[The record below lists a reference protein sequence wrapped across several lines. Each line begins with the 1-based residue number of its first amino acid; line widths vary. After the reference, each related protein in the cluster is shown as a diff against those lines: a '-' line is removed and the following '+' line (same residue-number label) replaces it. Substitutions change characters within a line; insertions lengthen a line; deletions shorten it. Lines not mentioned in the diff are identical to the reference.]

1 MDQNGEREK
10 EYMQEGVTAMTCPK
24 CGAEVLEGLKFCGS
38 CGAQLVRTCRKCG
51 SPLAPGLKFCGE
63 CGTPWE
69 ETPGTHEQPKEPAC
83 PKCGAMIPDGRK
95 FCVKCGAQVV
105 QFCPSC
111 GSQQTLGAPFCGTC
125 GASMTGAAG
134 EGTHGLKP
142 VGFLAAWKRGWKFS
156 AKGRASRGE
165 YWWRMLSVLL
175 EMLALGIVLFGIVA
189 GIMFEWRFRH
199 IPDEFFAVISIA
211 YALWLLPM
219 SIALLLL
226 RIRRLHDQGLSGWWV
241 LLWNTPPAPPIIGL
255 IFSLRSGTAGPNKFG
270 PVPGIRPT
278 ELQAAEAQST
288 APVPTPEQPRRTRRP
303 ALKQAAVEWWRK
315 AGEADLQFEP
325 KIRKIFLILAGCL
338 ATIGFF
344 WWERMYCAPPWGVDI
359 FRTCVPFVGFLLLAL
374 PEKSVGH
381 SKTGMVLEVMSA
393 IIVFVAT
400 VGSVIDSYSYSAWN
414 LVWPVCF
421 GAFLIFFKRQG
432 AKKICA
438 WVLAGWCLLWC
449 FNSDIRSFWEHLLMF
464 GQCALWGLI
473 ALMEGR
479 PGLVSGSQKPE
490 EERKF
495 REQTS

>member
-1 MDQNGEREK
+1 MDQNGERKK
-10 EYMQEGVTAMTCPK
+10 EYMHEGATAMTCPK

-69 ETPGTHEQPKEPAC
+69 ETPGTHEQPKGPAC

-125 GASMTGAAG
+125 GASMTGAAEAG
-134 EGTHGLKP
+134 GAGLRP
-142 VGFLAAWKRGWKFS
+142 VGFKAAWKRGWKFS

-165 YWWRMLSVLL
+165 YWWRMLSILIEGGLL
-175 EMLALGIVLFGIVA
+175 VAILALILGCATEWDLDDVEDAGWIVA
-189 GIMFEWRFRH
+189 GI
-199 IPDEFFAVISIA
+199 A
-211 YALWLLPM
+211 YVLWLLPM
-219 SIALLLL
+219 GIALLLL

-255 IFSLRSGTAGPNKFG
+255 IFSLRAGTAGPNQFG
-270 PVPGIRPT
+270 PVPGIRPA
-278 ELQAAEAQST
+278 ELQASEAQNT
-288 APVPTPEQPRRTRRP
+288 G
-303 ALKQAAVEWWRK
+303 LKQAAAKWWRK
-315 AGEADLQFEP
+315 AGEAELHFEP
-325 KIRKIFLILAGCL
+325 KIRKIFLILVGCL

-344 WWERMYCAPPWGVDI
+344 CWKPMPPWGLDI

-374 PEKSVGH
+374 PGKNTGRI
-381 SKTGMVLEVMSA
+381 KTGMVLEVMSA

-400 VGSVIDSYSYSAWN
+400 VGSVIDSYPYYSAWN

-421 GAFLIFFKRQG
+421 GAFLYFYDRQG

-438 WVLAGWCLLWC
+438 WFLAGWCLWLC
-449 FNSDIRSFWEHLLMF
+449 FNPHFGSFWERLLMF

-473 ALMEGR
+473 ALKEGR
-479 PGLVSGSQKPE
+479 QGLVPGSQKPE